1 MALLRESIIHPGDE
15 CTNMREPRALWVKSL
30 CLMPMGEHNEMLRD
44 VLAASCLGQCFLTPI
59 LGCFTYR
66 QAELLLSGAE
76 FHHYVGGP
84 AETRAVRSSSPYQ
97 LPKALAP
104 HVDFGNI
111 LRVGESWDRR
121 GRVVGKVGRTWDGA
135 VAMVKWRLE
144 PQSSLPQISLPF
156 YSGGVASLSSHIIT
170 EATP

>member
-1 MALLRESIIHPGDE
+1 MVLLRESIIHPGDE
-15 CTNMREPRALWVKSL
+15 STNVREPRAFWVKSL
-30 CLMPMGEHNEMLRD
+30 RLMPMGDHNEMLSD
-44 VLAASCLGQCFLTPI
+44 VLAASGCQCFLTPI

-84 AETRAVRSSSPYQ
+84 AETPAIRSSSPYQ

-121 GRVVGKVGRTWDGA
+121 GRVVGNVRRTWDGA
-135 VAMVKWRLE
+135 VAMIKWRLD
-144 PQSSLPQISLPF
+144 PQSSLPQILLPF